1 MSDLVK
7 VVSFTNAGE
16 GSSRNDATS
25 ATTKRTTVSKP
36 GKETSRQTSPAL
48 TTTKESTPGKVTS
61 ATTEVSPDRVTRQTQ
76 QPVVNLKV
84 QGESITTQMQ
94 EEQRTERQA
103 MEDEGFMIT
112 FKMRI
117 SDFLGCEVA

>member
-7 VVSFTNAGE
+7 VVSVTQAGE

-25 ATTKRTTVSKP
+25 ATTKRTTISKP
-36 GKETSRQTSPAL
+36 GKETSRQTTPAL
-48 TTTKESTPGKVTS
+48 TTTKESTPGKATAV
-61 ATTEVSPDRVTRQTQ
+61 TTEVSPDRVTKQAQ
-76 QPVVNLKV
+76 QPVVNRKV
-84 QGESITTQMQ
+84 QGESVTTQTQ
-94 EEQRTERQA
+94 DGQRTERQGV
-103 MEDEGFMIT
+103 EDEGFTIT